1 MNQNQNNLNPSK
13 ILTNRI
19 FNKKIK
25 KKMKNKS
32 SLLTYKQEL
41 NQTLLTKNLKKIK
54 NNQMKKLKD
63 IYLIKRKESHFN
75 I

>member
-32 SLLTYKQEL
+32 RLLTYKRQL
-41 NQTLLTKNLKKIK
+41 NQTLFTKNPKKIK
-54 NNQMKKLKD
+54 NN
-63 IYLIKRKESHFN
+63 
-75 I
+75 